1 MFFTD
6 TASIKK
12 SKFILLI
19 ALLCLLLQGNAFAQA
34 KFGENRTSIQLGSL
48 MELESTN
55 KGFLNVRLNTAQ
67 MNSVPVTASSKGMMI
82 YNTDSTCLCVYNGSE
97 WQNMCNGQKAR
108 QLKIVY
114 TASAGDSTFLCPDI
128 VFDENNI
135 QIFRNGVQ
143 INFSATVGT
152 KIVKLEMDAF
162 CKKDDEIKIVQL
174 VTP

>member
-1 MFFTD
+1 MLFKDIAND
-6 TASIKK
+6 TK
-12 SKFILLI
+12 SKLVLL
-19 ALLCLLLQGNAFAQA
+19 AVLLCLLFQHKTLAQA
-34 KFGENRTSIQLGSL
+34 KFGDNRTSIQPGSL

-67 MNSVPVTASSKGMMI
+67 MNSIPVTAASKGMMI

-97 WQNMCNGQKAR
+97 WKNMCNGQKAR
-108 QLKIVY
+108 QLKVVY
-114 TASAGDSTFLCPDI
+114 TANAGDSTFLCPDI

-152 KIVKLEMDAF
+152 KIVKLELDAF